1 MIEFKDV
8 CFSYDDGEELI
19 KHVGFTIKS
28 GEFVSI
34 LGSNGCGKTTLA
46 RLMNGLLLP
55 CSGEVV
61 VDGLS
66 TSNEEN
72 SLKVLQKVGM
82 IFQDP
87 TRQLVASTVE
97 DELAFGPENLGVDP
111 QEIRQR
117 INWSLRA
124 LNIEDLRYK
133 EPHYLSGGQ
142 TQRVAIASV
151 LVMYPQYIVM
161 DEPTAML
168 DPRGRIDVL
177 GAVDF
182 LHRKLGISIIYVT
195 HHMEE
200 VLHSERVLVINDGQL
215 AFDGSARELFL
226 QDKLVDKLNLERPQI
241 IRLIEMLNMKGY
253 SLPYCDDWQILAENI
268 SQSLKERA

>member
-8 CFSYDDGEELI
+8 CFSYEEGTDFI
-19 KHVGFTIKS
+19 KNVNFIINP
-28 GEFVSI
+28 GEFVSV
-34 LGSNGCGKTTLA
+34 LGGNGSGKTTMA

-55 CSGEVV
+55 NAGEIL

-66 TSNEEN
+66 ASKEED
-72 SLKVLQKVGM
+72 SLKILQKVGM

-97 DELAFGPENLGVDP
+97 DELAFGPENLGIDP
-111 QEIRQR
+111 QEIRRR
-117 INWSLRA
+117 IDWSLRA

-151 LVMYPQYIVM
+151 LVMYPQYMIM

-168 DPRGRIDVL
+168 DPQGRENVL
-177 GAVDF
+177 EAINF
-182 LHRKLGISIIYVT
+182 LRRELGIAIIYVT

-200 VLHSERVLVINDGQL
+200 VLHGDRVLVIDKGQL
-215 AFDGSARELFL
+215 VFDGSVKELFARSE
-226 QDKLVDKLNLERPQI
+226 LVKRSNLELPQI
-241 IRLIEMLNMKGY
+241 VKLIELLNKKGY
-253 SLPYCDDWQILAENI
+253 SLPYCDDWKILAENI
-268 SQSLKERA
+268 SQSLSERA